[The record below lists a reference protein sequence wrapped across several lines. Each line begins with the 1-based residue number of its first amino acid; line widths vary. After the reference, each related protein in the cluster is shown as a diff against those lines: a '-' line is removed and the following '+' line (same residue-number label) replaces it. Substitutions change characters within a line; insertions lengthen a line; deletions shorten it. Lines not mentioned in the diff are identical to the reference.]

1 MIEIFNC
8 IYLTIFF
15 LILFRLQFIDK
26 ISEKYFDI
34 KNFSLIE
41 KYSIN
46 ILIIF
51 FTLLLFSFF
60 KFNNLILVFS
70 LFTLSLLTFFFNIKK
85 KISKKNFINK
95 DIFFIFIFTFIIS
108 INLVANLKLEWDG
121 HFWYF
126 KALNF
131 YENLSFF
138 NLADTP
144 LSRPEYP
151 HLGGV
156 IWALFWKISF
166 LNYEF
171 FGRMIYI
178 FVYVISILLI
188 AEKITNNINLK
199 LLFILILFFLTFD
212 HYLFSGYQEYL
223 LFGLTIIIFNFLIKL
238 DLKKLNYFNGFF
250 LILSSYLLVWV
261 KNEGIFY
268 FSSIILYII
277 YFQPIKKKL
286 LFLFISSSLI
296 FIRMFLFDKATGHI
310 SIPGLNLDIDFLKT
324 FNFSFSNFIFEIF
337 LITKHAIIA
346 FFKYPIWLLF
356 FFSLFLKKIDKKE
369 IHIIYF
375 AFFSLI
381 FTYAIFLNSQADLNW
396 HLSVTLDR
404 VLFQLSSFFMIF
416 LSFRL
421 QYFMKKFIN

>member
-8 IYLTIFF
+8 IYLIIFF

-26 ISEKYFDI
+26 LIEKHFNI
-34 KNFSLIE
+34 KNVSLIE

-46 ILIIF
+46 MLLIFIILLF
-51 FTLLLFSFF
+51 FSFF
-60 KFNNLILVFS
+60 NFNNLILIFS
-70 LFTLSLLTFFFNIKK
+70 LFFLSLLTFLLNIKK
-85 KISKKNFINK
+85 NSKKNFINK
-95 DIFFIFIFTFIIS
+95 DIFIIFIFTFIIS

-131 YENLSFF
+131 YEDLSFF
-138 NLADTP
+138 NLGETP
-144 LSRPEYP
+144 IYPSYP

-156 IWALFWKISF
+156 IWGLFWKISF
-166 LNYEF
+166 LDYEF

-188 AEKITNNINLK
+188 AEKITDNINLK
-199 LLFILILFFLTFD
+199 LLFILILFFFTFD
-212 HYLFSGYQEYL
+212 QYLFSGYQEYL
-223 LFGLTIIIFNFLIKL
+223 LFGLIIIIFNLLIKF
-238 DLKKLNYFNGFF
+238 DLKKLNYFNIVF

-286 LFLFISSSLI
+286 LFIFIFSTLI
-296 FIRMFLFDKATGHI
+296 FIRMILFFKLTGST
-310 SIPGLNLDIDFLKT
+310 SIPHLNLNIDFLKT
-324 FNFSFSNFIFEIF
+324 FDFSFSNFIFEIL
-337 LITKHAIIA
+337 LISKHTIIA
-346 FFKYPIWLLF
+346 FFKYPIWLLIF
-356 FFSLFLKKIDKKE
+356 SSLFLKKLDKKE
-369 IHIIYF
+369 VHIIYF
-375 AFFSLI
+375 AFFSFI
-381 FTYAIFLNSQADLNW
+381 FTYAVFLNSQSNLVW

-404 VLFQLSSFFMIF
+404 ILFHMSAFFMIF
-416 LSFRL
+416 LSLRL
-421 QYFMKKFIN
+421 RYFCNKFIK

>member
-1 MIEIFNC
+1 M
-8 IYLTIFF
+8 
-15 LILFRLQFIDK
+15 
-26 ISEKYFDI
+26 SPP
-34 KNFSLIE
+34 
-41 KYSIN
+41 
-46 ILIIF
+46 
-51 FTLLLFSFF
+51 
-60 KFNNLILVFS
+60 
-70 LFTLSLLTFFFNIKK
+70 
-85 KISKKNFINK
+85 
-95 DIFFIFIFTFIIS
+95 
-108 INLVANLKLEWDG
+108 G
-121 HFWYF
+121 
-126 KALNF
+126 
-131 YENLSFF
+131 
-138 NLADTP
+138 
-144 LSRPEYP
+144 YP

-156 IWALFWKISF
+156 IWGLFWKISL

-223 LFGLTIIIFNFLIKL
+223 LFGLIIIIFNLLIKL

-277 YFQPIKKKL
+277 YFQPSKKKL
-286 LFLFISSSLI
+286 LFLFISSALI
-296 FIRMFLFDKATGHI
+296 FIRMILFEKSTGHI
-310 SIPGLNLDIDFLKT
+310 SIPNLNLDIDFLKT

-346 FFKYPIWLLF
+346 FFKYPIWLLI
-356 FFSLFLKKIDKKE
+356 FFSLFLKKLDKKE

-375 AFFSLI
+375 AFFSFI

-404 VLFQLSSFFMIF
+404 VLFQLSAFFMIF

-421 QYFMKKFIN
+421 RYFSKKFIN